1 LRSLS
6 PFSFI
11 KEVNSVMYNPPPPQ
25 GYGYGNSPYGM
36 QPQTPSN
43 TLPGA
48 EPGAKSS
55 IGLEGNAAGALA
67 YIGPFNIIFAI
78 IEKENR
84 FVRFNAF
91 QSLFAGLTLFAIDM
105 VAIVLGLIFT
115 FIAIAAKAP
124 ALAAIIWM
132 LIWAVVMI
140 GSIGFLVL
148 IIIAAVKAYNR
159 QMYKL
164 PLVGDWAENI
174 VRKM

>member
-1 LRSLS
+1 
-6 PFSFI
+6 
-11 KEVNSVMYNPPPPQ
+11 MYNPPPPQ
-25 GYGYGNSPYGM
+25 GYGYTNSPYGM
-36 QPQTPSN
+36 QAPPPPQTSSN

-55 IGLEGNAAGALA
+55 LGGMEGNVAGALA

-91 QSLFAGLTLFAIDM
+91 QSLFTGLTLFAVDM
-105 VAIVLGLIFT
+105 VAIVLGLIIT
-115 FIAIAAKAP
+115 FVAIAAKAP
-124 ALAAIIWM
+124 TLAAVIWM

-140 GSIGFLVL
+140 GSIVFLIL
-148 IIIAAVKAYNR
+148 IIMAAVKAYNR

-164 PLVGDWAENI
+164 PLVGNWAESI
-174 VRKM
+174 ARKM

>member
-1 LRSLS
+1 
-6 PFSFI
+6 
-11 KEVNSVMYNPPPPQ
+11 MQNPPPPQ
-25 GYGYGNSPYGM
+25 GYGYNYPYGM
-36 QPQTPSN
+36 QQPQASLN

-55 IGLEGNAAGALA
+55 IGIEGNAAAALA

-105 VAIVLGLIFT
+105 VALVVGMIFTLIFVS
-115 FIAIAAKAP
+115 AGMGE
-124 ALAAIIWM
+124 LAAIIWI
-132 LIWAVVMI
+132 LLWAVIMI
-140 GSIGFLVL
+140 GSLGFLAF
-148 IIIAAVKAYNR
+148 IIMAAIKAYQR
-159 QMYKL
+159 QMFKL
-164 PLVGDWAENI
+164 PLVGNWAESL

>member
-1 LRSLS
+1 
-6 PFSFI
+6 
-11 KEVNSVMYNPPPPQ
+11 MYNPPPPQ
-25 GYGYGNSPYGM
+25 QQQGYGYNSPYGAPP
-36 QPQTPSN
+36 PQLPAN
-43 TLPGA
+43 PLPGA

-55 IGLEGNAAGALA
+55 LGGLEGNVAGALA

-105 VAIVLGLIFT
+105 VAIALGVIIT
-115 FIAIAAKAP
+115 VVAAAARMP
-124 ALAAIIWM
+124 ELAAIIWI

-140 GSIGFLVL
+140 GSLGFLALV
-148 IIIAAVKAYNR
+148 IITAVKAYNR
-159 QMYKL
+159 QMSKL
-164 PLVGDWAENI
+164 PLVGNWAESI